1 MNIKYTAFSF
11 YILFSSLLS
20 SDRSFMF
27 SIIIAI
33 YNSGRYLDD
42 SIGSLINQTFDFQK
56 IQIILVNDGSVDE
69 TEQICLKYKNKYK
82 KNIVYIKTEHNGVSK
97 ARNIGM
103 HYANGTYIN
112 FLDSDD
118 KWDYQALEYF
128 LLFFNKN
135 KDIDLV
141 AGRIK
146 FFEAKEKYHPLDY
159 KFYKSRVVNLSEE
172 YNSIQLS
179 VSSCIFK
186 KSLIKGKYF
195 TENIFFCEDS
205 KFINS
210 ILLKNPVMGL
220 LKEAIYYYRRRDD
233 FSSAINKQNQN
244 LNYYFGTIKDVSN
257 YLINASKTLYNKIVP
272 FIQFL
277 LIYDI
282 IFRIKTDSFKF
293 LDNNNFRKYCILI
306 EEILKQVDDKYIIEQ
321 KSHSNKYKLFTLSK
335 KYETDL
341 RNNIVLVNNIFIYS
355 SFIMIDLNKD
365 KKIIIWRRV
374 NIKNNTLFLEGLD
387 NLWLPRENYF
397 YFCRIGNKKFFP
409 MYFSNSNYDF
419 ITMYGLSQNGRIVTF
434 EIPLEISMDKKVLYF
449 YIFYMN
455 KNAEILTS
463 LYSFENITTLYN
475 SYYASENYIIKF
487 IANRFTVYIYNQK
500 LENKFEKLFCY
511 ELYKAKKAY
520 LIEIRKYKKSKN
532 NINKNFEIWIIND
545 RHDRAGDN
553 GEYFFRY
560 LNVKKPEKIKIYF
573 AIKKS
578 CDDYKRLKKYGN
590 VLDLYSTRYIK
601 TVLQS
606 TKIISSIDNIWINN
620 PFKRDSIYLMDLF
633 NYDFIFLNNGIIKDD
648 LTTSFNRFETHFN
661 LFVTSSKREYKSI
674 INSNYGYVKDH
685 VILTGMPRYDNLQKL
700 KYTNQ
705 KKVIMIAPTW
715 RKNIQGVLDILSFES
730 KYSDI
735 FKYTEYFKFYNNLI
749 NDKRLIFI
757 MGKYNFKG
765 LFCLH
770 PLYENQWI
778 DFKENEIFSV
788 IKKCDYQ
795 NLLLKASLLITDYS
809 SIFFDFG
816 YLEKPIIYAHFDYE
830 EYRESNYP
838 KGYFDYTL
846 DGFGAICKDINCV
859 INEILFEIENN
870 FILKKKYE
878 KRIKKF
884 FAFSDC
890 NNCKRIFERII
901 SKKEEKSEYNILY
914 VILFLYLFKIF
925 LIIK

>member
-1 MNIKYTAFSF
+1 MNKKYTAFSF

-33 YNSGRYLDD
+33 YNSARYLDD

-56 IQIILVNDGSVDE
+56 IQIILVNDGSVDK
-69 TEQICLKYKNKYK
+69 TEEICLKYKNKYK

-103 HYANGTYIN
+103 YYANGTYIN

-186 KSLIKGKYF
+186 KSLIEGKYF

-244 LNYYFGTIKDVSN
+244 LDYYFGTIKDVSN
-257 YLINASKTLYNKIVP
+257 YLINASKALYDKIVP

-293 LDNNNFRKYCILI
+293 LDNNNFKKYCILI
-306 EEILKQVDDKYIIEQ
+306 EGILKQIDDKYIIEQ

-335 KYETDL
+335 KYGTDL

-419 ITMYGLSQNGRIVTF
+419 ITMYGTSQNGRIVTF

-449 YIFYMN
+449 YISYMN

-463 LYSFENITTLYN
+463 LDSFANVTTLYN
-475 SYYASENYIIKF
+475 RYYASENYIIKF

-560 LNVKKPEKIKIYF
+560 LNIKKPEKIKIYF

-606 TKIISSIDNIWINN
+606 TKIISSIANIWINN
-620 PFKRDSIYLMDLF
+620 PFKQDSIYLMDLF

-674 INSNYGYVKDH
+674 IYSNYGYIKDH
-685 VILTGMPRYDNLQKL
+685 VILTGMPRYDNLQKR
-700 KYTNQ
+700 KY
-705 KKVIMIAPTW
+705 I
-715 RKNIQGVLDILSFES
+715 
-730 KYSDI
+730 I
-735 FKYTEYFKFYNNLI
+735 F
-749 NDKRLIFI
+749 
-757 MGKYNFKG
+757 
-765 LFCLH
+765 
-770 PLYENQWI
+770 
-778 DFKENEIFSV
+778 
-788 IKKCDYQ
+788 
-795 NLLLKASLLITDYS
+795 
-809 SIFFDFG
+809 
-816 YLEKPIIYAHFDYE
+816 
-830 EYRESNYP
+830 
-838 KGYFDYTL
+838 
-846 DGFGAICKDINCV
+846 
-859 INEILFEIENN
+859 
-870 FILKKKYE
+870 
-878 KRIKKF
+878 
-884 FAFSDC
+884 
-890 NNCKRIFERII
+890 
-901 SKKEEKSEYNILY
+901 
-914 VILFLYLFKIF
+914 
-925 LIIK
+925 